1 MPTPATMDADPF
13 GQPNTFGIE
22 ENDTDIVNGRYS
34 APHPDTGKRKLMTR
48 VTTLARTIADTFLLE
63 QWQQRAVAI
72 GMAISPDL
80 CDLASSLTLDAADRV
95 AGNEVAEKAK
105 ERAKSSAGA
114 NKGTAFHNLCN
125 QVDGG
130 APLSSIVLPERRADV
145 RAYRDMMDGYG
156 MRTDPQYI
164 ERRIYVPQ
172 LCGNGVMGTF
182 DRLVWCYEPYP
193 ELSIEVGQLAIG
205 DLKTAAKIEYGWGEI
220 AIQLALYAN
229 ATLIYDRRTRT
240 YSPMPEVNRDVAYVM
255 HLKPGTQVCELYEIN
270 IRAGWEAVE
279 VCLAVREWNKRND
292 LARKIKPP
300 APRYATLLANAES
313 VEELSAIFWD
323 AAGRD
328 LWTEELER
336 IGKRRQLELAARQIA
351 ELPDCYAEDQEV
363 PA

>member
-1 MPTPATMDADPF
+1 MPTPEKLEADPF

-22 ENDTDIVNGRYS
+22 DHETDIVNGRYS
-34 APHPDTGKRKLMTR
+34 APHPESGKRKLMTR

-80 CDLASSLTLDAADRV
+80 CDLASTLTLESEHRT

-125 QVDGG
+125 QVDAG
-130 APLSSIVLPERRADV
+130 APLASVVLPERRADV
-145 RAYRDMMDGYG
+145 KAYRDMMDGYG
-156 MRTDPQYI
+156 LRTDPQYI
-164 ERRIYVPQ
+164 ERRIHVPG

-182 DRLVWCYEPYP
+182 DRLVTCYEPYP
-193 ELSIEVGQLAIG
+193 GLNIEVGQLAVG
-205 DLKTAAKIEYGWGEI
+205 DLKTAQKIEYGWGEI

-229 ATLIYDRRTRT
+229 ATLLYDRRTRT

-255 HLKPGTQVCELYEIN
+255 HLKPGTQQCDLWEIN
-270 IRAGWEAVE
+270 IRAGWEAVAL
-279 VCLAVREWNKRND
+279 CLGVRDWNKRKD
-292 LARKIKPP
+292 LARKVPPP
-300 APRYATLLANAES
+300 APNYAEQLANAES
-313 VEELSAIFWD
+313 IEELSAIFWA

-336 IGKRRQLELAARQIA
+336 IGKRRQLQLAAHTVSS
-351 ELPDCYAEDQEV
+351 LPDCYAEGQEV